1 MQQDLKNGIDPAAEL
16 NQAFHLA
23 GLRMLADMKLKGED
37 QCEAIA
43 VIRDFDKVRREEER
57 LYHLEY
63 HDRVNDAMKALI
75 DEAGAKDRS
84 FKPGFAGHD
93 RFDQSSLQVRAERRV
108 RHAHRA
114 AMSLLDQQETR
125 ALEAIAVRADE
136 AAFKKTHPSEGQG
149 RREAG
154 KIPLPVRPRSRD

>member
-1 MQQDLKNGIDPAAEL
+1 MQNDIDPISEL
-16 NQAFHLA
+16 NQSFHLA
-23 GLRMLADMKLKGED
+23 GLRMQADMKLKGED
-37 QCEAIA
+37 RREAIA
-43 VIRDFDKVRREEER
+43 IIRDFDKVRGEEER

-63 HDRVNDAMKALI
+63 QDRVNGAMKALI

-93 RFDQSSLQVRAERRV
+93 RFDQSSLQMRAERRV

-114 AMSLLDQQETR
+114 AMSLLDQQETH
-125 ALEAIAVRADE
+125 ALEEIAKRPDE
-136 AAFKKTHPSEGQG
+136 AAFKKTHPSENRG

-154 KIPLPVRPRSRD
+154 KIPPPVRRRSRD